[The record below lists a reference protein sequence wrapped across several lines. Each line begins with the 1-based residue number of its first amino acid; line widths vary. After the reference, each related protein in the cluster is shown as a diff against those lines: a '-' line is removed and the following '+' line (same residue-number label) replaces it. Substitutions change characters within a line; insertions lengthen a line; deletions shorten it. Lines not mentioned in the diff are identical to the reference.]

1 MRKPLAALTLAA
13 ALAAGRPAVL
23 DQLWSL
29 LTSLWSA
36 STADAGC
43 GADPDGRCLPP
54 PQTDEG
60 CIGDPNGRCNPP
72 PQTDAGCGADPSGG
86 PCGS

>member
-1 MRKPLAALTLAA
+1 MRKSLAALTLAA
-13 ALAAGRPAVL
+13 ALAAGRPAFL

-43 GADPDGRCLPP
+43 GADPSGRCLLPPQTDAGCIADPDGRCNPA

-60 CIGDPNGRCNPP
+60 CIADPNG
-72 PQTDAGCGADPSGG
+72 
-86 PCGS
+86 